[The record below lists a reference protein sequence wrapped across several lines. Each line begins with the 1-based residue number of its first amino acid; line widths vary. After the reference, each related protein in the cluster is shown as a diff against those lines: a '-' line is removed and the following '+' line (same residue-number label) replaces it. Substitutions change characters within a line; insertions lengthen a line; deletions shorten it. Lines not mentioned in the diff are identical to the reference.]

1 MKIGILGAG
10 QLAQMLALAGLP
22 LGLRFVFLDPDAQA
36 PAGLVGSLITAS
48 YDSAAALDQLAEQVE
63 LITYDFENVPVT
75 SANHL
80 AQRVPVHP
88 IPEALAAGQDR
99 LAEKRLFHQLGI
111 PTAPFAA
118 IHSAAELTRALAE
131 IGLPAIL
138 KTRRFGYDG
147 KGQFRLRE
155 PADVDLAWAHLR
167 GRPLLLE
174 GWVEFEREVS
184 LLAARSAAGETAF
197 YPLVH
202 NVHHEGI
209 LHVSRA
215 PYEDAVLQAQAEDY
229 GQRLLD
235 ALDYRGVLAVEFFV
249 HQGQLIANELAPRV
263 HNSGHWTLEGAS
275 TSQFENHLRG
285 ILGLPLGSTAVN
297 GFSAMVN
304 CIGQEPALADVA
316 AIPLAHMH
324 SYGKQA
330 RAGRK
335 LGHVTVVAPTSEQ
348 LEQQLAQLI
357 PLVPVK
363 LAKPGAR

>member
-1 MKIGILGAG
+1 MKIGILGGG

-22 LGLRFVFLDPDAQA
+22 LGLRFVFLDPDPEA
-36 PAGLVGSLITAS
+36 PAGLLGHLITAS
-48 YDSAAALDQLAEQVE
+48 YESKTALDQLAREVD
-63 LITYDFENVPVT
+63 LVSFDFENVPVT
-75 SANHL
+75 SVEYL
-80 AQRVPVHP
+80 ARRVPVHP
-88 IPEALAAGQDR
+88 VPQALAAGQDR
-99 LAEKRLFHQLGI
+99 LAEKRLCQRLGI

-118 IHSAAELTRALAE
+118 IDQASELAHAVDE

-147 KGQFRLRE
+147 KGQFRLRT
-155 PADVDLAWAHLR
+155 PTDVELAWKQLQ
-167 GRPLLLE
+167 GQSLLLE

-184 LLAARSAAGETAF
+184 LLAARSAGGETAF

-215 PYEDAVLQAQAEDY
+215 PYEDAALQAQAQDY

-235 ALDYRGVLAVEFFV
+235 ALDYRGVLAIEFFV
-249 HQGQLIANELAPRV
+249 HHGRLVANELAPRV
-263 HNSGHWTLEGAS
+263 HNSGHWTLEGAC

-285 ILGLPLGSTAVN
+285 ILGLPLGSTAVT
-297 GFSAMVN
+297 GFSAMLN
-304 CIGQEPALADVA
+304 CIGDEPTLAEVA
-316 AIPLAHMH
+316 AIPQAHLH

-335 LGHVTVVAPTSEQ
+335 LGHVTVTTATAELREQ
-348 LEQQLAQLI
+348 RLAELI
-357 PLVPVK
+357 PLAPVI
-363 LAKPGAR
+363 LTKPAEC